1 MYITLV
7 LHSCP
12 QTSGKVG
19 LPSPSTNVINDE
31 IFTGLPSLF
40 LHVVSNQIID
50 GGKIWE
56 QAKATIQSQTA
67 IEPGLQVNLANKKHV
82 SNDKVCLCW

>member
-1 MYITLV
+1 MYITLAF
-7 LHSCP
+7 LP

-19 LPSPSTNVINDE
+19 LPSPSTIVINDE
-31 IFTGLPSLF
+31 IFTGLPFLF

-56 QAKATIQSQTA
+56 QVKATIQSQTA
-67 IEPGLQVNLANKKHV
+67 IEPGFGNLRKI
-82 SNDKVCLCW
+82 SGS

>member
-7 LHSCP
+7 LNLCCK
-12 QTSGKVG
+12 QVVKFG
-19 LPSPSTNVINDE
+19 LPSLSTNVINDE

-50 GGKIWE
+50 GRKIWE

-67 IEPGLQVNLANKKHV
+67 IETGLQVDLRLHPLV
-82 SNDKVCLCW
+82 